1 MHSTELD
8 LVVTKKIKDDM
19 KLKGVERVGL
29 GGVRRRSGKVNMI
42 KIITLN
48 SQIMNQ
54 NYFFK

>member
-8 LVVTKKIKDDM
+8 LVVIKKIKDDM

-29 GGVRRRSGKVNMI
+29 GGVRRRSGKANMI

-48 SQIMNQ
+48 SQIMNK
-54 NYFFK
+54 NYFLK